1 MATISSGDII
11 FATIIRGGRALLS
24 TRISG
29 IDSFTSLLKHVRDSL
44 SLSHEHLPGHLM
56 TINVRNQ
63 TQGWSSSRNLIL

>member
-11 FATIIRGGRALLS
+11 FATIIRGGCALLS

-29 IDSFTSLLKHVRDSL
+29 IDSFTSLLKHIRATLTNDR
-44 SLSHEHLPGHLM
+44 HHMPGRLM

-63 TQGWSSSRNLIL
+63 TQGWSSTSNLIL